1 MIVDKITAKLALT
14 DGTNITFD
22 KTNMKSMQSLSQS
35 TSDASTIY
43 YGCMPSTG
51 NIEIIDT
58 NGTIRSYIEQGLI
71 DTSKVELD
79 IYINDNI
86 IRHHVSTDSDYVEED
101 KSFNISLGDLLDLW
115 SEINFTGYYYP
126 EHSESAYEMLSNIFI
141 SYGYS
146 QSEIDDMLSD
156 VTINDKLQ
164 VVSIKN
170 YLNSINIEYPYLP
183 QSTFREMIDKFCV
196 LGQLNCYIDITGKP
210 KFINARPVVQSIND
224 TIVIPRNKQYTSFSK
239 SVLLKNKFDA
249 IEINK
254 YDVSNQLL
262 SNEIVYSTNIPLT
275 NSNVY
280 SEEDSDI
287 EFLVRQYRTATQD
300 RIMTSYVYLNETY
313 FQYDILIPQFSNF
326 NLKKVLSV
334 YTGTDSNND
343 SNIKY
348 IVNGMKKT
356 NVPSDEE
363 NSSEDEDIV
372 YSSANVTIT
381 SYSSSIG
388 DLVDGSASGY
398 IEESSISDNFSEE
411 TNINESIDRDG
422 TIEINNEYVIII
434 SETGFGWTGSV
445 TASASQENKSN
456 INTATFTRNEN
467 GDFLFNDLIFI
478 VGEKTQ
484 KLQGYIDTSRTGSPT
499 TIPVTGHTT
508 EIVADSIEISLYG
521 NVKEISFENVSI
533 NSDNINIAK
542 NPINITTNELVSN
555 KTTIDGVEIV
565 DIIKNNILNDYENG
579 VQNGIIQLAYSDY
592 YYNDGTKAVSTKNGE
607 IITVGSIV
615 KMENDNKLWKV
626 TGVNIEKSGYPKY
639 SEIQVMQLLTFIIDF
654 MPIEIPNYENT
665 RFTNVIFNEKYVLS
679 SDSNVLVSD
688 DLLTFQDVT
697 PSTTSELS
705 ISCIKY
711 IDDKLFLLRDGNFPI
726 FSQDYGTSWNEND
739 AYIDYM
745 FDMRDISYGNGTYV
759 ICGYAK
765 DQYSQRN
772 IAYSNDGVSW
782 QTKNIGGNYIYLGNI
797 VFGNNKF
804 ITLDTTTGTNI
815 VYYSYDGIN
824 WQSSQLPYTVNCRN
838 ISYGNNCFVI
848 TASYGNYILYSS
860 DGENWN
866 RLLLSDMGDT
876 VDGPCVGLNFINN
889 SFVFQHGDYIYQ
901 SYNGIDWTSFPLPM
915 DNYVGANSPITYDN
929 VSYMFAPYLENGRI
943 YRFSRK
949 LGQATLN

>member
-164 VVSIKN
+164 VVTIKN

-224 TIVIPRNKQYTSFSK
+224 TIIIPRSKQYTSFSK

-249 IEINK
+249 VEISEYKINDNIEINSLWNTV
-254 YDVSNQLL
+254 YPDINIMFNAADSQYANTSGVSSPVLHAIARVESYYISGELHDSML
-262 SNEIVYSTNIPLT
+262 SNYNLRQLSNIRQYNSDTNIQTSDWKLNYKKFSGETQYTIYGVT
-275 NSNVY
+275 NSSYEFRNDNKPANEDY
-280 SEEDSDI
+280 TSWEED
-287 EFLVRQYRTATQD
+287 E
-300 RIMTSYVYLNETY
+300 E
-313 FQYDILIPQFSNF
+313 
-326 NLKKVLSV
+326 
-334 YTGTDSNND
+334 GE
-343 SNIKY
+343 
-348 IVNGMKKT
+348 
-356 NVPSDEE
+356 EE
-363 NSSEDEDIV
+363 N
-372 YSSANVTIT
+372 
-381 SYSSSIG
+381 
-388 DLVDGSASGY
+388 
-398 IEESSISDNFSEE
+398 
-411 TNINESIDRDG
+411 NE
-422 TIEINNEYVIII
+422 
-434 SETGFGWTGSV
+434 
-445 TASASQENKSN
+445 KSKLDAPKL
-456 INTATFTRNEN
+456 TTT
-467 GDFLFNDLIFI
+467 
-478 VGEKTQ
+478 
-484 KLQGYIDTSRTGSPT
+484 LQGYGNTREASLPDNSYLTINTNIKNKFFDIVFNILSKTIYYPLTGGGSYEPESDYMSGNSIKYETNKLSISIYGDVRT
-499 TIPVTGHTT
+499 
-508 EIVADSIEISLYG
+508 
-521 NVKEISFENVSI
+521 ISFEEVST
-533 NSDNINIAK
+533 NSDNINTSK
-542 NPINITTNELVSN
+542 NPVSITINELISN
-555 KTTIDGVEIV
+555 KTTINGVEIV

-697 PSTTSELS
+697 PSTVSRWS

-739 AYIDYM
+739 IYIDYM

-782 QTKNIGGNYIYLGNI
+782 QTKNIGGNYINLGNI
-797 VFGNNKF
+797 AFGNNKF

-815 VYYSYDGIN
+815 IYYSYDGIN